1 MSTPVTHPEPT
12 PRPRAVRLAPD
23 QRRPEILDA
32 AFAVFLRHG
41 YFGSSMDEIAR
52 EAGVSKPVVYG
63 CFATKDDLFVALL
76 AREEQRVLGEIAA
89 ALPQRPDLDPRR
101 ALADGLGGFL
111 GAVARNPDAYR
122 LILLGDGG
130 VPEPVARRIR
140 EGRAT
145 QVDAITG
152 LVDAWARMRGLPPA
166 PDLTRLAAY
175 ALVGA
180 TEGAARAILTEP
192 GRFDPQSTAE
202 VLAALMTG
210 GERALRAADPEPEP
224 SPTQEHDGS

>member
-1 MSTPVTHPEPT
+1 VSAHATQPEPT

-32 AFAVFLRHG
+32 AFTVFLRHG
-41 YFGSSMDEIAR
+41 YFGASMDDIAR

-63 CFATKDDLFVALL
+63 CFATKDDLFLALL
-76 AREEQRVLGEIAA
+76 TREEQRVLEQIAD
-89 ALPQRPDLDPRR
+89 ALPARPDLDPRR

-111 GAVARNPDAYR
+111 AAVAGHPDAYR

-130 VPEPVARRIR
+130 VPETVARRIR

-145 QVDAITG
+145 QVDAITA
-152 LVDAWARMRGLPPA
+152 LVEAWARMRDLPDA
-166 PDLTRLAAY
+166 PDVTRLVAY

-180 TEGAARAILTEP
+180 TEGAARAVLTEP
-192 GRFDPQSTAE
+192 ERFDPLRTAAL
-202 VLAALMTG
+202 LAALMTG
-210 GERALRAADPEPEP
+210 GERALRAEQTRP
-224 SPTQEHDGS
+224 PTEERDGS